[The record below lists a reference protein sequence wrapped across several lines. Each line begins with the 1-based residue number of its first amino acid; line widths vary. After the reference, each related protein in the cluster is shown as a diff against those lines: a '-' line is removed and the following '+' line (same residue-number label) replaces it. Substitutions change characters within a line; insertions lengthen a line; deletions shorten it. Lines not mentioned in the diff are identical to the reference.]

1 MGNQPDI
8 LNHSLI
14 GQRYF
19 FPRPAPLPTATYVE
33 VEGARLACWRS
44 APPSS
49 RPLLV
54 HFHGNGELVHDW
66 MGDFAEWVTAQG
78 FDLFL
83 AEYRGYGG
91 SSGVPELGRMLNDV
105 GAIARATGV
114 ATKDTVVFGRS
125 VGSLFAI
132 EWVRR
137 FPSTRALVIESGIHS
152 VAERLELRIAPYEMD
167 LDVLREALS
176 ERVNHARVLQEYL
189 GPSLFIHAEQDQ
201 LVGIQHAEE
210 NVAATQGRG
219 RLLRLPRGG
228 HNTILGA
235 NMATYLS
242 ELSAFLQV

>member
-1 MGNQPDI
+1 
-8 LNHSLI
+8 
-14 GQRYF
+14 
-19 FPRPAPLPTATYVE
+19 
-33 VEGARLACWRS
+33 
-44 APPSS
+44 
-49 RPLLV
+49 
-54 HFHGNGELVHDW
+54 
-66 MGDFAEWVTAQG
+66 MGDFAEWVSAQG

-83 AEYRGYGG
+83 AEYRGYGA
-91 SSGVPELGRMLNDV
+91 SSGIPELGRMLNDV
-105 GAIARATGV
+105 DAIAKATGS

-137 FPSTRALVIESGIHS
+137 FPSTRALVIESGIYD

-167 LDVLREALS
+167 LHVLRAALS

-201 LVGIQHAEE
+201 LVDITHAER
-210 NVAATQGRG
+210 NVSSTGGRG

-235 NMATYLS
+235 NAKSYLS
-242 ELSAFLQV
+242 ELADFLAR